1 MYTNLLCHSPIL
13 YFYILSICNS
23 ITLQCMKSSM
33 AESDHGEVWPTYGE
47 LISMLK
53 ISMTKAETS
62 NSSVAELLATE
73 FQHKFPQI
81 PINRPSRFLDTVRRL
96 EAPTMP
102 SALGGKK
109 LDGSPLRSYLKR
121 RWIPRIRN
129 THRQQGMHT
138 CMP

>member
-1 MYTNLLCHSPIL
+1 
-13 YFYILSICNS
+13 
-23 ITLQCMKSSM
+23 M
-33 AESDHGEVWPTYGE
+33 AESDHGEAWPTYGE

-109 LDGSPLRSYLKR
+109 TGWFPFEVLPKEKMDSKNQEHTPAARYVYMHALK
-121 RWIPRIRN
+121 
-129 THRQQGMHT
+129 T
-138 CMP
+138 